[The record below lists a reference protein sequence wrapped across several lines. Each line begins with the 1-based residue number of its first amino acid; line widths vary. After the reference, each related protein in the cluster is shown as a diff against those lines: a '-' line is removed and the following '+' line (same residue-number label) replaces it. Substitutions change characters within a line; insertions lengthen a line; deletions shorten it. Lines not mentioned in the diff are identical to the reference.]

1 MEIDNELLLKSF
13 VAETGEGLARMEEAL
28 LELETHPD
36 DAELI
41 NTVFRVVHTFKG
53 NAAIFELRYAQEFA
67 HALEDLL
74 DKLRTHQ
81 ISFTAEIADILLAS
95 QDVLREFTAA
105 AAAGKDAA
113 TARSKSVMQGI
124 KEQFKAESAGV
135 PKERAKVR
143 RSRSKQ
149 TQQEQISDVTNRG
162 LAHAEPLGGEPIP
175 ADSTQDAQ
183 PDRTQPV
190 VARAVART
198 LRVDIQKL
206 DRLLDLTGEIAI
218 ARGRT
223 TRLLEGKDKLSI
235 EELAE
240 AHSTEASLQAELE
253 ELVMKVRMVPVGPL
267 FQQYQRTVRD
277 LAKELGKTVNLQIEG
292 DDVEVDTSIVEHL
305 RDPLLHMV
313 RNALDHGLESPE
325 QRRKAGKAATGT
337 ITLRASHQSGGIT
350 VEVEDDGAGLDR
362 NRIVEAAKRRG
373 VAVDAAGMSD
383 QEVYQLVFE
392 SGVSTAGQVSNL
404 SGRGVGMDVVRRN
417 VQALRGSVNITSRP
431 GLGSTVLLRFP
442 LTLAIIEGFAV
453 DVGGN
458 TYVIPLDH
466 VIECV
471 DLPAEER
478 ATNGGHGIISLR
490 GEPLPY
496 LDLGRHFGCAD
507 ERQGRQSV
515 IVVRNESQL
524 AGLVVDAL
532 HGETQTV
539 IKPLGRFFEDLRWA
553 SGTSILGNGKVALIL
568 DVATLLREFC
578 KNEVL
583 VG

>member
-13 VAETGEGLARMEEAL
+13 VTETGEGLARMEEAL
-28 LELETHPD
+28 LELESHPG

-53 NAAIFELRYAQEFA
+53 NAAIFELQYAQEFA

-81 ISFTAEIADILLAS
+81 INFSPEIADILLDS
-95 QDVLREFTAA
+95 QDVLRELTAG
-105 AAAGKDAA
+105 AAAGKDPA
-113 TARSKSVMQGI
+113 TPRSKTVLQRIRG
-124 KEQFKAESAGV
+124 QAQ
-135 PKERAKVR
+135 PKPTGQSNGRTKGGKNK
-143 RSRSKQ
+143 SKQ
-149 TQQEQISDVTNRG
+149 APHSEQSSDQAKSGSAKDT
-162 LAHAEPLGGEPIP
+162 P
-175 ADSTQDAQ
+175 ADNVQ
-183 PDRTQPV
+183 PL
-190 VARAVART
+190 VARAAART

-223 TRLLEGKDKLSI
+223 TRLLEGKEQLSI

-313 RNALDHGLESPE
+313 RNALDHGIEVPD
-325 QRRKAGKAATGT
+325 QRRKAGKPATGT
-337 ITLRASHQSGGIT
+337 IILRATHQSGGIS

-362 NRIVEAAKRRG
+362 NKILGAAMKRG
-373 VAVDAAGMSD
+373 VVIDDAGMSD

-392 SGVSTAGQVSNL
+392 SGLSTAGHISNL

-417 VQALRGSVNITSRP
+417 VLALRGSVSITSRP
-431 GLGSTVLLRFP
+431 RLGSTVFLRFP

-478 ATNGGHGIISLR
+478 SAGGGNGIINLR

-496 LDLGRHFGCAD
+496 LDLAQHFGCAAD
-507 ERQGRQSV
+507 RQRRQSV
-515 IVVRNESQL
+515 IVVRNESRM

-539 IKPLGRFFEDLRWA
+539 IKPLGKFFEDIRWA